1 MKMLMVF
8 VVFSS
13 CWSRQ
18 VFMRL
23 CLISCV
29 LQRWRA
35 RRAYFHRRI
44 KSKYWQTYVWNDMR
58 VLSDRSWRCVSD
70 FADTKSQVHWQRC
83 RRLIGFW
90 ALNDETSAIN
100 HQSAHP
106 LLRNTHFHNTHIALT
121 VCWWVFI
128 VDVITHFHLWHTLD
142 SAAFFKQCYLLL
154 INVFVTG
161 GCSDDRRW
169 QLDNHQHP
177 LRQWKYAV
185 L

>member
-1 MKMLMVF
+1 MNLDWF
-8 VVFSS
+8 LFD
-13 CWSRQ
+13 
-18 VFMRL
+18 L
-23 CLISCV
+23 

-35 RRAYFHRRI
+35 RRAYFHHRI

-58 VLSDRSWRCVSD
+58 VLSDHSWRCVSD

-128 VDVITHFHLWHTLD
+128 VDVITHFHLWHTSG
-142 SAAFFKQCYLLL
+142 SAAFFRCCYFLL
-154 INVFVTG
+154 INVIVKG
-161 GCSDDRRW
+161 RCSDDRRW
-169 QLDNHQHP
+169 KLVKQVQRFKHLDNHQCA

-185 L
+185 LIIFLFF